1 MYHPVRVIWRKDY
14 QRQKGNLSC
23 CLLGVAWAAL
33 VFALGVAWGV
43 YLAL

>member
-1 MYHPVRVIWRKDY
+1 MKDSVRVIWRKDF
-14 QRQKGNLSC
+14 QKQKGSLSC

-33 VFALGVAWGV
+33 VFGLGVAWGL